1 MQQNIMEDSENN
13 LEAEM
18 PNQDLL
24 LFDRFNDISIEETLM
39 TTCLLEKK
47 EIKSSAA
54 ARYIV

>member
-1 MQQNIMEDSENN
+1 MEDSENN